1 MTPVPR
7 SAFQYAI
14 LRAVPRVERGE
25 CLNVGVVLFARTRD
39 FLGMRT
45 ALDEERL
52 RALSPDTDPAPLRA
66 QLDGLMRIAA
76 GDPDAG
82 PIARLPFPQRFH
94 QLVAPSSTTLQT
106 SAVHTGV
113 CDDPQAELEHLHRRL
128 VL

>member
-1 MTPVPR
+1 MPARR
-7 SAFQYAI
+7 SPFQYAI
-14 LRAVPRVERGE
+14 LRVVPRIERGE

-39 FLGMRT
+39 FLGMRVT
-45 ALDEERL
+45 LDEERL

-66 QLDGLMRIAA
+66 QLDGLMRIAH
-76 GDPDAG
+76 GDPAAG

-106 SAVHTGV
+106 SAVHTGM
-113 CDDPQAELEHLHRRL
+113 CDEPGEMLEHLHARL